1 MVDQIIE
8 LENKKKYVILDSKI
22 LDDVNYYFGLRLDDK
37 EEPTNNYLFFEE
49 FKEDDDTYL
58 DPVTDETLK
67 AMLFGAFT
75 LNFVDMVYDA

>member
-1 MVDQIIE
+1 MKDKIVE
-8 LENKKKYVILDSKI
+8 LDNDRTYVILDSTYS
-22 LDDVNYYFGLRLDDK
+22 DNRVFYYAVRLDEK